1 LITGKMNKQIAV
13 ELGTSE
19 VTAKVHKKHVMT
31 KMNARNVI
39 ELLKMH
45 ERIAVLP

>member
-1 LITGKMNKQIAV
+1 V

-31 KMNARNVI
+31 KMDARNVI

-45 ERIAVLP
+45 QRMSASAE